1 MISSRFLHVGL
12 FTVVIA
18 GLALAATPADPSI
31 APQSQPATAPASTSA
46 SAAVGFDGW
55 KLYRESCRQILHG
68 NFDDAFS
75 TIQQAVDTKAELPN
89 LVRLKGW
96 SDSYRDLAGQRDRLH
111 AKEYSTYVTKI
122 KDFAAKGEWSKAM
135 DNMASAF
142 WAADSEEKFRQEPW
156 LKEIVAK
163 AAEHAE
169 ELRRKGEWTDAA
181 RIYAELALIFPDD
194 KTYKDLRV
202 RCAAH
207 AILEATYADDA
218 DWKDRLE
225 GISPSMAHDAFW
237 RIDRFYYTTPDLRK
251 AAVSGLDRLIVMAET
266 ASLFKEF
273 DGLGDPD
280 KRATFLRGLR
290 EATGEVEKAE
300 SVSIAQLQSAFG
312 RALEANRQ
320 TVQIP
325 EEVLITEFV
334 NGAFESLDRF
344 SSMIWPAELSEFK
357 KHTTG
362 EFSGVGIQINMEGDR
377 IKVFSPLEDTPA
389 YRAGIEPGDTIV
401 EIEGKPVKGITLEQ
415 AVRRITGEAGTEVTL
430 TIERTGVDQPFPVT
444 LKRAKIT
451 VPTIKGWSREGLE
464 WDYFID
470 RDMKIGFVR
479 VTSFTEN
486 TTESFQQTLK
496 QLRQQGMNG
505 LIVDLRMNPGGL
517 LTTAVKMA
525 ELFLPPNKKIVET
538 RGRASEKLEISS
550 RSGNGEFTDI
560 PLIILIDDYSAS
572 ASEIMAGALH
582 SHGRALLVGERTYGK
597 GSVQN
602 PWPLGSGDA
611 LLKLT
616 TALYYLPGMDRSIHR
631 DDDSKEWGVQP
642 DVLVKLTPKEARR
655 IGELRRQTEVLPGK
669 SGVVPAAAT
678 APASQPD
685 GEEEEPEDPSLV
697 LQVDPQ
703 VETALLLMRV
713 RLLSKEPWSI
723 RMASAS
729 ADARKTA
736 DKAAVER
743 TAR

>member
-12 FTVVIA
+12 FTVAIA

-111 AKEYSTYVTKI
+111 AKEYLTYVTKI
-122 KDFAAKGEWSKAM
+122 RDFAAKGEWSKAM

-266 ASLFKEF
+266 ASLFKVF

-312 RALEANRQ
+312 RALAANRQ